1 MRIADSQMMMGA
13 GRRFVQQAAGGVMNS
28 AFHAGLTRYAAGRRE
43 SAGDTEGEVLGAR
56 RTGGAVIQPALYGS
70 TVANRPEEA
79 TGTDETKESPVTA
92 ETEEAGETT
101 DAGAN
106 GNALLGIRE
115 SLLQEILRRMM
126 SAGMFGGLSAPFGGF
141 GSFTGFGGMGFGMP
155 AMQFDRSGMT
165 YTQLNYGEEER
176 TSFFSQG
183 FAKTED
189 GRVIDFDLRL
199 EMSRAFLDYSQIR
212 IPMLSNVLC
221 DPLVIN
227 VDNACANLSDQ
238 TFRFDLDGDGE
249 EDDIS
254 YLNKGSGFLALD
266 RNEDGVINDGSELF
280 GVKSG
285 NGFEDLRE
293 FDSDGN
299 GWIDEN
305 DEVYAKLKVWYK
317 NGEGEEELVDLKTAD
332 VGAIFLG
339 HEQTDFSLYGEQM
352 KMNGMIR
359 ATGMFLRES
368 GGAGTVQHLD
378 MALQNGQVQALP
390 GTEGVDPALQ
400 GKIYDV
406 SLADGKGGALVIE
419 TAGTGTGQ
427 QEEAVQTKQGESGKE
442 EEKRTESNKDTR
454 AEEAAR
460 RKEQYD
466 KRVAEAA
473 RRKALTEKYYARKQ
487 LRKEQLEKLF
497 EERMEE
503 REAMNEALYE
513 EAIAERAEEQQLLN
527 NALKH
532 EEAMEE
538 MVEEQMAAVA

>member
-28 AFHAGLTRYAAGRRE
+28 AFTSSLAQYAMQKRAAE
-43 SAGDTEGEVLGAR
+43 ETAGEVLGAR
-56 RTGGAVIQPALYGS
+56 RSNVPA
-70 TVANRPEEA
+70 TEEKEVVNRPTEEIK
-79 TGTDETKESPVTA
+79 ETENTA
-92 ETEEAGETT
+92 ETDDISVGSGT
-101 DAGAN
+101 D
-106 GNALLGIRE
+106 ALLGIRE

-141 GSFTGFGGMGFGMP
+141 GSFTGFGGMGFGIP

-165 YTQLNYGEEER
+165 YTQLNYMEQEQ

-406 SLADGKGGALVIE
+406 SLADGKGSALVIE
-419 TAGTGTGQ
+419 TAGTGAGQ

-442 EEKRTESNKDTR
+442 EEKRTESKKDTR
-454 AEEAAR
+454 EEEAAR

-473 RRKALTEKYYARKQ
+473 RRKTLTEKYYARKQ

-497 EERMEE
+497 EERAAQKAEMEE
-503 REAMNEALYE
+503 EIAAEAMQENVM
-513 EAIAERAEEQQLLN
+513 EQQLLQ
-527 NALKH
+527 NAIEH
-532 EEAMEE
+532 GEAMEALA
-538 MVEEQMAAVA
+538 EEQMAAVA